1 MHVGPYSGAPKQ
13 PASVVVTVAVQR
25 IVHRCVCVATA
36 VVPRD
41 IRVRHRIVCGLV
53 RTHGADDEQLEKI
66 GSEHVPVVV
75 VILLAVLAAHDETAD
90 ASVSEESLVHGKVR
104 QIFLYGEPLLR
115 IEWLAG
121 FDRVEGGRG
130 VGGVTGEGIRR

>member
-1 MHVGPYSGAPKQ
+1 VRADG
-13 PASVVVTVAVQR
+13 SV
-25 IVHRCVCVATA
+25 H
-36 VVPRD
+36 
-41 IRVRHRIVCGLV
+41 
-53 RTHGADDEQLEKI
+53 EQLQQVCAQ
-66 GSEHVPVVV
+66 HVPVVV